1 MIGTVLKHYMLDRAI
16 TSILNHWIDITTEIG
31 SNEGLY
37 YELMFVDDEIC
48 DILMLDVKLI
58 SDDGEILVVN
68 DGFGEFDIVKTQ
80 IMMMEQITDQE
91 IIKDIEC
98 DITNEV
104 DNGR

>member
-1 MIGTVLKHYMLDRAI
+1 MLDRAI